1 MQNSKWPIAGLDRF
15 SQMLGLQYDGWI
27 VHKEYRLK
35 FCIALILLG
44 LAFVGPSQAQDPT
57 KPTLLVT
64 GDSLSAEYGI
74 ARGTG
79 WVTLLANRLKQEGSS
94 WEIMNASISGET
106 TSGGLTRLP
115 KLLAQKKPKLVIIE
129 LGANDA
135 LRGLSLAETEKNI
148 RTMVELSKKSGAE
161 VLLVGMRIPPNYGQ
175 EYTQQFAQL
184 YVRIAKSQQVALL
197 PFFLEG
203 VAQRNDLFQADRIH
217 PNEAAQP
224 ILFQNIWTALGP
236 FYKLLILKQN

>member
-1 MQNSKWPIAGLDRF
+1 M
-15 SQMLGLQYDGWI
+15 
-27 VHKEYRLK
+27 
-35 FCIALILLG
+35 
-44 LAFVGPSQAQDPT
+44 
-57 KPTLLVT
+57 VT

-74 ARGTG
+74 ARGSG
-79 WVTLLANRLKQEGSS
+79 WVALLANRLKQDGSP
-94 WEIMNASISGET
+94 WEIMNVSISGET

-135 LRGLSLAETEKNI
+135 LRGLSLVETEKNL
-148 RTMVELSKKSGAE
+148 RTMVEFSKKSGAE

-197 PFFLEG
+197 PFFLDG
-203 VAQRNDLFQADRIH
+203 VALRTELFQADRIH

-224 ILFQNIWTALGP
+224 IMFQNIWTALAP
-236 FYKLLILKQN
+236 FYGQFMLKKN